1 MSGEAVKKE
10 KVQMDPKYILKL
22 SITLLVI
29 CLVVALALGFV
40 NGITADKIAALQEQA
55 KQESLQAV
63 FPDATFNEVEIGDA
77 QLAVATEYGV
87 ELMYIYE
94 VADGSGYAIEVG
106 PSGFSGT
113 IDMIVGINADGSVAG
128 ISVISNTETAGIGT
142 NVCSDKPNRNG
153 VGVLSQFI
161 GLTATADNPFTVN
174 SGSNQV
180 DAISGA
186 TVTTRAIAT
195 GVNAASVIYGTLG

>member
-63 FPDATFNEVEIGDA
+63 FPDATFNEVEIGDE

>member
-1 MSGEAVKKE
+1 
-10 KVQMDPKYILKL
+10 
-22 SITLLVI
+22 
-29 CLVVALALGFV
+29 
-40 NGITADKIAALQEQA
+40 
-55 KQESLQAV
+55 
-63 FPDATFNEVEIGDA
+63 
-77 QLAVATEYGV
+77 
-87 ELMYIYE
+87 MYIYE

>member
-22 SITLLVI
+22 SITLLGI
-29 CLVVALALGFV
+29 CLVVSLLLGLV

-63 FPDATFNEVEIGDA
+63 FPDATFNEIEIGEA
-77 QLAVATEYGV
+77 QAAAAEEYGV

-113 IDMIVGINADGSVAG
+113 IDMVVGINSDGTVAG

-142 NVCSDKPNRNG
+142 NVCSDKPNKNG
-153 VGVLSQFI
+153 VGVLSQYV
-161 GLTATADNPFTVN
+161 GMSATADKPFTVN
-174 SGSNQV
+174 SGSNRV

-186 TVTTRAIAT
+186 TVSTKAIT
-195 GVNAASVIYGTLG
+195 SGVNAASVIFGTLG

>member
-63 FPDATFNEVEIGDA
+63 FPDATFNEVEIGDE

-174 SGSNQV
+174 SGSNRV

-186 TVTTRAIAT
+186 TVTTKAITT
-195 GVNAASVIYGTLG
+195 GVNAASVIFGTLG

>member
-63 FPDATFNEVEIGDA
+63 FPDATFNEVEIGDE

-186 TVTTRAIAT
+186 TVTTRAITT

>member
-63 FPDATFNEVEIGDA
+63 FPDATFNEVEIGDE

-106 PSGFSGT
+106 PAGFSGT

-174 SGSNQV
+174 SGSNRV

-186 TVTTRAIAT
+186 TVTTKAITT
-195 GVNAASVIYGTLG
+195 GVNAASVIFGTLG

>member
-63 FPDATFNEVEIGDA
+63 FPDATFNELEISAEQQAAAD
-77 QLAVATEYGV
+77 EYGV
-87 ELMYIYE
+87 ELMYVYE

-174 SGSNQV
+174 SGSNRV

-186 TVTTRAIAT
+186 TVTTKAITT

>member
-63 FPDATFNEVEIGDA
+63 FPDATFNELEISAEQQAAAD
-77 QLAVATEYGV
+77 EYGV
-87 ELMYIYE
+87 ELMYVYE

-113 IDMIVGINADGSVAG
+113 IDMIVGINNDGTVAG

-174 SGSNQV
+174 SGSNRV

-186 TVTTRAIAT
+186 TVTTKAITT

>member
-63 FPDATFNEVEIGDA
+63 FPDATFNEVEIGDE

-174 SGSNQV
+174 SGSNRV

-186 TVTTRAIAT
+186 TVTTKAITT

>member
-10 KVQMDPKYILKL
+10 KVQMDPKYIAKL

-29 CLVVALALGFV
+29 CVVVALALGFV

-63 FPDATFNEVEIGDA
+63 FPDATFNEIEIGEA
-77 QLAVATEYGV
+77 QAAAAEEYGV

-113 IDMIVGINADGSVAG
+113 IDMVVGINSDGTVAG

-142 NVCSDKPNRNG
+142 NVCSDKPNKNG
-153 VGVLSQFI
+153 VGVLSQFV
-161 GLTATADNPFTVN
+161 GMSATADNPFTVN
-174 SGSNQV
+174 SGSNRV

-186 TVTTRAIAT
+186 TVSTKAIT
-195 GVNAASVIYGTLG
+195 SGVNAASVIFGTLG

>member
-63 FPDATFNEVEIGDA
+63 FPDATFNELEISAEQQAAAD
-77 QLAVATEYGV
+77 EYGV
-87 ELMYIYE
+87 ELMYVYE

-161 GLTATADNPFTVN
+161 GMSATADNPFSVN
-174 SGSNQV
+174 SGSNRV

-186 TVTTRAIAT
+186 TVTTKAITT
-195 GVNAASVIYGTLG
+195 GVNAASVIFGTLG

>member
-22 SITLLVI
+22 SITLLGI
-29 CLVVALALGFV
+29 CLVVSLLLGLV

-63 FPDATFNEVEIGDA
+63 FPDATFNEIEIGEA
-77 QLAVATEYGV
+77 QAAAAEEYGV

-113 IDMIVGINADGSVAG
+113 IDMVVGINSDGTVAG

-142 NVCSDKPNRNG
+142 NVCSDKPNKNG
-153 VGVLSQFI
+153 VGVLSQFV
-161 GLTATADNPFTVN
+161 GMSATADNPFTVN
-174 SGSNQV
+174 SGSNRV

-186 TVTTRAIAT
+186 TVSTKAITSA
-195 GVNAASVIYGTLG
+195 VNAASVIFGTLG

>member
-22 SITLLVI
+22 SITLLGI
-29 CLVVALALGFV
+29 CLVVSLLLGLV

-63 FPDATFNEVEIGDA
+63 FPDATFNKIEIGEA
-77 QLAVATEYGV
+77 QAAAAEEYGV

-113 IDMIVGINADGSVAG
+113 IDMVVGINSDGTVAG

-142 NVCSDKPNRNG
+142 NVCSDKPNKNG
-153 VGVLSQFI
+153 VGVLSQFV
-161 GLTATADNPFTVN
+161 GMSATADNPFTVN
-174 SGSNQV
+174 SGSNRV

-186 TVTTRAIAT
+186 TVSTKAIT
-195 GVNAASVIYGTLG
+195 SGVNAASVIFGTLG

>member
-63 FPDATFNEVEIGDA
+63 FPDATFNELEISAEQQAAAD
-77 QLAVATEYGV
+77 EYGV
-87 ELMYIYE
+87 ELMYVYE

-161 GLTATADNPFTVN
+161 GMSATADNPFSVN
-174 SGSNQV
+174 SGSNRV

-186 TVTTRAIAT
+186 TVTTKAITT

>member
-1 MSGEAVKKE
+1 M
-10 KVQMDPKYILKL
+10 
-22 SITLLVI
+22 
-29 CLVVALALGFV
+29 
-40 NGITADKIAALQEQA
+40 
-55 KQESLQAV
+55 
-63 FPDATFNEVEIGDA
+63 FPDATFNEVEIGDE

>member
-22 SITLLVI
+22 SITLLGI
-29 CLVVALALGFV
+29 CLVVSLLLGLV

-63 FPDATFNEVEIGDA
+63 FPDATFNEIEIGEA
-77 QLAVATEYGV
+77 QAAAAEEYGV

-113 IDMIVGINADGSVAG
+113 IDMVVGINSDGTVAG

-142 NVCSDKPNRNG
+142 NVCSDKPNKNG
-153 VGVLSQFI
+153 VGVLSQFV
-161 GLTATADNPFTVN
+161 GMSATADNPFTVN
-174 SGSNQV
+174 SGSNRV

-186 TVTTRAIAT
+186 TVSTKAIT
-195 GVNAASVIYGTLG
+195 SGVNAASGIFGTLG

>member
-22 SITLLVI
+22 SITLLGI
-29 CLVVALALGFV
+29 CLVVSLLLGLV

-63 FPDATFNEVEIGDA
+63 FPDATFNEIEIGEA
-77 QLAVATEYGV
+77 QAAAAEEYGV

-113 IDMIVGINADGSVAG
+113 IDMVVGINSDGTVAG

-142 NVCSDKPNRNG
+142 NVCSDKPNKNG
-153 VGVLSQFI
+153 VGVLSQFV
-161 GLTATADNPFTVN
+161 GMSATADNPFTVN
-174 SGSNQV
+174 SSSNRV

-186 TVTTRAIAT
+186 TVSTKAIT
-195 GVNAASVIYGTLG
+195 SGVNAASVIFGTLG

>member
-10 KVQMDPKYILKL
+10 KVQMDPKYIAKL

-29 CLVVALALGFV
+29 CVVVALALGFV

-63 FPDATFNEVEIGDA
+63 FPDATFNELEISAEQQAAAD
-77 QLAVATEYGV
+77 EYGV
-87 ELMYIYE
+87 ELMYVYE

-113 IDMIVGINADGSVAG
+113 IDMIVGINSDGTVAG

-142 NVCSDKPNRNG
+142 NVCSDKPNKNG

-161 GLTATADNPFTVN
+161 GMSATADNPFSVN
-174 SGSNQV
+174 SGSNRV

-186 TVTTRAIAT
+186 TVTTKAITT
-195 GVNAASVIYGTLG
+195 GVNAASVIFGTLG

>member
-10 KVQMDPKYILKL
+10 KVQMDPKYIAKL

-29 CLVVALALGFV
+29 CVVVALALGFV

-63 FPDATFNEVEIGDA
+63 FPDATFNELEISAEQQAAAD
-77 QLAVATEYGV
+77 EYGV
-87 ELMYIYE
+87 ELMYVYE

-113 IDMIVGINADGSVAG
+113 IDMIVGINSDGTVAG

-142 NVCSDKPNRNG
+142 NVCSDKPNKNG
-153 VGVLSQFI
+153 VGVLSQFV
-161 GLTATADNPFTVN
+161 GMSATADNPFTVN
-174 SGSNQV
+174 SGSNRV

-186 TVTTRAIAT
+186 TVSTKAIT
-195 GVNAASVIYGTLG
+195 SGVNAASVIFGTLG

>member
-29 CLVVALALGFV
+29 CLVVALALGCV

-63 FPDATFNEVEIGDA
+63 FPDATFNEVEIGDE

-174 SGSNQV
+174 SGSNRV

-186 TVTTRAIAT
+186 TVTTKAITT
-195 GVNAASVIYGTLG
+195 GVNAASVIFGTLG

>member
-22 SITLLVI
+22 SITLLGI
-29 CLVVALALGFV
+29 CLVVSLLLGLV

-63 FPDATFNEVEIGDA
+63 FPDATFNEIKIGEA
-77 QLAVATEYGV
+77 QAAAAEEYGV

-113 IDMIVGINADGSVAG
+113 IDMVVGINSDGTVAG

-142 NVCSDKPNRNG
+142 NVCSDKPNKNG
-153 VGVLSQFI
+153 VGVLSQFV
-161 GLTATADNPFTVN
+161 GMSATADNPFTVN
-174 SGSNQV
+174 SGSNRV

-186 TVTTRAIAT
+186 TVSTKAIT
-195 GVNAASVIYGTLG
+195 SGVNAASVIFGTLG

>member
-22 SITLLVI
+22 SITLLGI
-29 CLVVALALGFV
+29 CLVVSLLLGLV

-63 FPDATFNEVEIGDA
+63 FPDATFNEIEIGEA
-77 QLAVATEYGV
+77 QAAAAEEYGV

-113 IDMIVGINADGSVAG
+113 IDMVAGINSAGTVAC

-142 NVCSDKPNRNG
+142 NVCSDKPNKNG
-153 VGVLSQFI
+153 VGVLSQFV
-161 GLTATADNPFTVN
+161 GMSATADNPFTVN
-174 SGSNQV
+174 SGSNRV

-186 TVTTRAIAT
+186 TVSTKAIT
-195 GVNAASVIYGTLG
+195 SGVNAASVIFGTLG

>member
-63 FPDATFNEVEIGDA
+63 FPDATFNEVEIGDE

-174 SGSNQV
+174 SGSNRV

>member
-22 SITLLVI
+22 SITLLGI
-29 CLVVALALGFV
+29 CLVVSLLLGLV

-63 FPDATFNEVEIGDA
+63 FPDATFNEIEIGEA
-77 QLAVATEYGV
+77 QAAAAEEYGV

-113 IDMIVGINADGSVAG
+113 IDMVVGINSDGTVAG

-142 NVCSDKPNRNG
+142 NVCSDKPNKNG
-153 VGVLSQFI
+153 VGVLSQFV
-161 GLTATADNPFTVN
+161 GMSATADNPFTVN
-174 SGSNQV
+174 SGSNRV

-186 TVTTRAIAT
+186 TVSTKAITR
-195 GVNAASVIYGTLG
+195 GVNAASVIFGTLG

>member
-22 SITLLVI
+22 SITLLGI
-29 CLVVALALGFV
+29 CLVVSLLLGLV

-63 FPDATFNEVEIGDA
+63 FPDATCNEIEIGEA
-77 QLAVATEYGV
+77 QAAAAEEYGV

-113 IDMIVGINADGSVAG
+113 IDMVVGINSDGTVAG

-142 NVCSDKPNRNG
+142 NVCSDKPNKNG
-153 VGVLSQFI
+153 VGVLSQFV
-161 GLTATADNPFTVN
+161 GMSATADNPFTVN
-174 SGSNQV
+174 SGSNRV

-186 TVTTRAIAT
+186 TVSTKAIT
-195 GVNAASVIYGTLG
+195 SGVNAASVIFGTLG